1 LRSFGYEQ
9 FIETTQT
16 GQFALR
22 RRQSLGSYSQLVHVE
37 NAIGGNVMRIKHLT
51 VLAFLSLVIQASIQ
65 PAEGREEGFAKQ
77 FGVGINAPTRSQGKI
92 SILSFDAQSLPGEIR
107 HQGKIVNGARWI
119 DSNGENFLLL
129 TQTGKIPSK
138 GKSAAEEEDNFDA
151 EIYAYNYV
159 KKDDKVSLLWK
170 ITDFE
175 RKCSFDLY
183 AGFLKGALFITDLDS
198 NGVAESLFLY
208 KLSCRS
214 DVSPA
219 TLKLIM
225 HEGVTKYAIRGTTK
239 LPGDGGG
246 GEMNIDA
253 AFKAA
258 KPVLREFAVEN
269 WKKYVTK
276 DEFEQF

>member
-1 LRSFGYEQ
+1 
-9 FIETTQT
+9 
-16 GQFALR
+16 
-22 RRQSLGSYSQLVHVE
+22 
-37 NAIGGNVMRIKHLT
+37 MRLIKHLT
-51 VLAFLSLVIQASIQ
+51 ILAVLSLAIHASIQ
-65 PAEGREEGFAKQ
+65 RAEGREGGFANQ
-77 FGVGINAPTRSQGKI
+77 PGAGIGASNQNQGKI
-92 SILSFDAQSLPGEIR
+92 SILSFDAQSLSGEIR
-107 HQGKIVNGARWI
+107 YQGKIVGGARWM

-129 TQTGKIPSK
+129 TQTGKFPSK
-138 GKSAAEEEDNFDA
+138 AKSAAEEDDNFDA
-151 EIYAYNYV
+151 EVYAYDYV
-159 KKDDKVSLLWK
+159 KKDGKVSLLWK

-175 RKCSFDLY
+175 RSCSFDLY

-219 TLKLIM
+219 KLKLIM

-239 LPGDGGG
+239 LPGDYGG

-253 AFKAA
+253 AFKEA
-258 KPVLREFAVEN
+258 KPMLREFAVEN

>member
-1 LRSFGYEQ
+1 
-9 FIETTQT
+9 
-16 GQFALR
+16 
-22 RRQSLGSYSQLVHVE
+22 
-37 NAIGGNVMRIKHLT
+37 MRLIKHLT
-51 VLAFLSLVIQASIQ
+51 ILTLLSLVIQATIQ
-65 PAEGREEGFAKQ
+65 QAEGREEGFANQ
-77 FGVGINAPTRSQGKI
+77 SGAGINASTQSQGKI
-92 SILSFDAQSLPGEIR
+92 SILSFDARSLPGEIR
-107 HQGKIVNGARWI
+107 YQGKIIKGARWI

-138 GKSAAEEEDNFDA
+138 EKSAAQEGDSFDA
-151 EIYAYNYV
+151 EIYAYNFV
-159 KKDDKVSLLWK
+159 KKDNKVSLLWK

-175 RKCSFDLY
+175 RSCSFDLY
-183 AGFLKGALFITDLDS
+183 AGFLKEALFITDLDS

-225 HEGVTKYAIRGTTK
+225 HEGTTKYAIRGTTK
-239 LPGDGGG
+239 LPGDNGG

-258 KPVLREFAVEN
+258 NPVLMKFAVEN
-269 WKKYVTK
+269 WKKYVAENK
-276 DEFEQF
+276 FEQF

>member
-1 LRSFGYEQ
+1 
-9 FIETTQT
+9 
-16 GQFALR
+16 
-22 RRQSLGSYSQLVHVE
+22 
-37 NAIGGNVMRIKHLT
+37 MRLIKHLT
-51 VLAFLSLVIQASIQ
+51 ILALFSLVIQASIQ
-65 PAEGREEGFAKQ
+65 QAEGREEWFANQ
-77 FGVGINAPTRSQGKI
+77 PGAGINAPTRSQGKI

-107 HQGKIVNGARWI
+107 YQGKIVGGARWT

-138 GKSAAEEEDNFDA
+138 EKSAAEEEDNFDA

-159 KKDDKVSLLWK
+159 KKDGKVSLLWK
-170 ITDFE
+170 IADFE
-175 RKCSFDLY
+175 RSCSFDLY

-219 TLKLIM
+219 RLKLIM

-239 LPGDGGG
+239 LPGNNGG
-246 GEMNIDA
+246 GEMDIDA
-253 AFKAA
+253 SFKAA
-258 KPVLREFAVEN
+258 KPVLMEFAVEN